1 MFKRFI
7 KDDNGA
13 FTLEEMIESVLTF
26 GIGIILIAILIPI
39 AFEMFGGLPTNV
51 AVNPATGEPTMVA
64 TIWGY
69 IPTIVVIMI
78 LIGVIYAVL
87 GWLGGKEGEKR

>member
-13 FTLEEMIESVLTF
+13 FTLQEMIESVLTLA
-26 GIGIILIAILIPI
+26 IGIILVAILIPL
-39 AFEMFGGLPTNV
+39 AFDMFGGLPESV
-51 AVNPATGEPTMVA
+51 AIDPVTREPTMVA

-69 IPTIVVIMI
+69 IPTLVVIML
-78 LIGVIYAVL
+78 LIGVIYVML
-87 GWLGGKEGEKR
+87 GWVGGKKGEEE

>member
-13 FTLEEMIESVLTF
+13 FTLKEMIESVLTLA
-26 GIGIILIAILIPI
+26 IGVILVAILIPL
-39 AFEMFGGLPTNV
+39 AFEMFEGLPANV
-51 AVNPATGEPTMVA
+51 AVNSVTGEPTLVA

-69 IPTIVVIMI
+69 IPTFVVIMI
-78 LIGVIYAVL
+78 LMGVIYAML
-87 GWLGGKEGEKR
+87 GWLGGKKGEEE

>member
-13 FTLEEMIESVLTF
+13 FTLQEMIESVLTLA
-26 GIGIILIAILIPI
+26 IGIILVAILIPL
-39 AFEMFGGLPTNV
+39 AFEMFEGLPTNV
-51 AVNPATGEPTMVA
+51 AVNPVTGEPTMVA

-69 IPTIVVIMI
+69 IPTLVVIMI
-78 LIGVIYAVL
+78 LIGAIYAVL
-87 GWLGGKEGEKR
+87 GWLGGKEGEKK